1 MPGSFALW
9 PRTAWLIF
17 SLASASSLAAQA
29 LAPSGVI
36 DGRVRSGPTQQP
48 IANATIRVG
57 GTEFVAV
64 TGEDGRFRLRAST
77 GIVRL
82 EVRAIGFAPVVRSD
96 VVVSAGKPVT
106 VVIELQPRVVQ
117 LAAVEVQPT
126 YFEPTR
132 ESPVST
138 QRFSAEEIRRTPGV
152 QEDVIRAVSVLPGVG
167 VTTAGRNDLVV
178 RGGAPFENL
187 FVVDNIEVPNS
198 I

>member
-167 VTTAGRNDLVV
+167 VTTAGRNDLWCE
-178 RGGAPFENL
+178 A
-187 FVVDNIEVPNS
+187 VPRS
-198 I
+198 KTCS